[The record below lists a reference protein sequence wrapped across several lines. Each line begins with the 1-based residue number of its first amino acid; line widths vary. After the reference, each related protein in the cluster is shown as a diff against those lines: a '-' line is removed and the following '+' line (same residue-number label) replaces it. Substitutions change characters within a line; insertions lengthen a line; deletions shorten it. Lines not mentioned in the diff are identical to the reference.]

1 VTDEAAFANAGSVA
15 DVAATD
21 ASMQTN
27 SDGKDASMSG
37 VLSENLPET
46 LTTVR
51 TRPLFLLREQVPPL
65 LVVGQTPNAFRRIGL
80 VQGGSFEGDRLSGVV
95 VSGNDW
101 QSVRTDSCIRLD
113 VRLVLKTTDD
123 ALIVMT
129 YECLRAGSP
138 EVIQKLDRGE
148 PVDPSRYYFRMNPM
162 FETSSPKYDWLNR
175 IITVGIGHRLP
186 DGPLYSVFEV
196 L

>member
-1 VTDEAAFANAGSVA
+1 LQAKSNYKEFI
-15 DVAATD
+15 
-21 ASMQTN
+21 
-27 SDGKDASMSG
+27 MSNL
-37 VLSENLPET
+37 LSQALPET

-80 VQGGSFEGDRLSGVV
+80 VQGGSFEGDRLSGEV

-101 QSVRTDSCIRLD
+101 QSVRTDSCIKLD
-113 VRLVLKTTDD
+113 VRLVLKTTDG

-129 YECLRAGSP
+129 YECLRAGPP
-138 EVIQKLDRGE
+138 EVMQRLDKGE
-148 PVDPSRYYFRMNPM
+148 NVDPTSYYFRMNPM
-162 FETSSPKYDWLNR
+162 FETSSPKYDWMNR

-186 DGPLYSVFEV
+186 DGPLYNIFEV

>member
-1 VTDEAAFANAGSVA
+1 
-15 DVAATD
+15 
-21 ASMQTN
+21 
-27 SDGKDASMSG
+27 MSG

-46 LTTVR
+46 LTSVR

-65 LVVGQTPNAFRRIGL
+65 LIVGQTPNAFRRIGL
-80 VQGGSFEGDRLSGVV
+80 VQGGSFEGERLSGVV

-148 PVDPSRYYFRMNPM
+148 FVDPSSYYFRMNPM

-175 IITVGIGHRLP
+175 IIAVGIGHRLP